1 MRTIIAGSRD
11 FTCYEEVLGI
21 VADSGFKIT
30 QVVSGD
36 ARGVDKIGVQI
47 AQDYSI
53 PFVRFPADW
62 DRYGKKAGAIRNR
75 EMAENADALVAI
87 WNGFSPGT
95 KNMIDIANRLG
106 LLVHIGIVEC
116 T

>member
-36 ARGVDKIGVQI
+36 ARGVDRIGIQI

-53 PFVRFPADW
+53 PFVRPVIVTMAFGEDVYVILS
-62 DRYGKKAGAIRNR
+62 DRHVFAII
-75 EMAENADALVAI
+75 EYI
-87 WNGFSPGT
+87 
-95 KNMIDIANRLG
+95 
-106 LLVHIGIVEC
+106 
-116 T
+116 